1 MMSSAFAIVTI
12 QMMLVNG
19 KTKEIGVMRA
29 IGAKRKDILI
39 IFLFQGLI
47 IGAIGAT
54 AGTAAGLAYT
64 IYAKETQMSWNNSI
78 PLEVTIQWDKVIQ
91 TALTSFSLALIAS
104 LYPSYRAT
112 KLLPVE
118 AMRTVCGIVVTEN
131 IEQKIELAKK
141 LMKDVRVL
149 SIFQAENVGVPTNL
163 TRTDLEIIEKLI
175 KDPQTK
181 IEDLAKSTKLSSKT
195 VTRALEK
202 FQKNDAI
209 LFTLVY
215 DPVKLSGYIPY
226 AILVGIKDDF
236 EKTLEK
242 LEKKFSKSFLQKPFL
257 AKNQIVLFMYSDDIF
272 KLDYLTQKVRETD
285 GVFTADLFIPKKI
298 TFPMKWVTDAMKVA
312 KNSKKL
318 HLVYQTH

>member
-1 MMSSAFAIVTI
+1 MKILNLLLDNCRESDRQIGKKIGITGSAVKTRIQKMEKNGVIEKYTLKIEPPILGYNLFYFVVTG
-12 QMMLVNG
+12 QNQ
-19 KTKEIGVMRA
+19 E
-29 IGAKRKDILI
+29 DILE
-39 IFLFQGLI
+39 QAKLI
-47 IGAIGAT
+47 GEPYVVVPCVGGI
-54 AGTAAGLAYT
+54 
-64 IYAKETQMSWNNSI
+64 
-78 PLEVTIQWDKVIQ
+78 
-91 TALTSFSLALIAS
+91 
-104 LYPSYRAT
+104 
-112 KLLPVE
+112 
-118 AMRTVCGIVVTEN
+118 TVCGIVVTEN
-131 IEQKIELAKK
+131 VEQKIELAKK

-181 IEDLAKSTKLSSKT
+181 IEDLAKSTKLSTKT

-202 FQKNDAI
+202 FQKDDAI

-226 AILVGIKDDF
+226 AILVGVKDNL
-236 EKTLEK
+236 EETLVK

-257 AKNQIVLFMYSDDIF
+257 AKNQIVIFMYSDDIF

-285 GVFTADLFIPKKI
+285 GVLTADLFIPKKI
-298 TFPMKWVTDAMKVA
+298 TFPIKWVTDAMKVA

>member
-1 MMSSAFAIVTI
+1 MKILNLLLDNCRESDRQVGKKIGITGGAVRTRIQKMEKNGVIEKYTLKIEPPILGYNLFYFVVTG
-12 QMMLVNG
+12 QNQ
-19 KTKEIGVMRA
+19 E
-29 IGAKRKDILI
+29 DILE
-39 IFLFQGLI
+39 QAKLI
-47 IGAIGAT
+47 GEPYVVVPCVGGI
-54 AGTAAGLAYT
+54 
-64 IYAKETQMSWNNSI
+64 
-78 PLEVTIQWDKVIQ
+78 
-91 TALTSFSLALIAS
+91 
-104 LYPSYRAT
+104 
-112 KLLPVE
+112 
-118 AMRTVCGIVVTEN
+118 TVCGIVVTEN
-131 IEQKIELAKK
+131 VEQKIELAKK

-181 IEDLAKSTKLSSKT
+181 IEDLAKSTKLSTKT

-202 FQKNDAI
+202 FQKDDAI

-226 AILVGIKDDF
+226 AILVGVKDNL
-236 EKTLEK
+236 EETLVK

-257 AKNQIVLFMYSDDIF
+257 AKNQIVIFMYSDDIF

-285 GVFTADLFIPKKI
+285 GVLTTDLFIPKKI
-298 TFPMKWVTDAMKVA
+298 TFPIKWVTDAMKVA
-312 KNSKKL
+312 KTSKKL

>member
-1 MMSSAFAIVTI
+1 MKILNLLLDNCRESDRQIGKNIGITGGAVKSRIQKMEKNGVIEKYTLKIEPPILGYSLFYFVVTG
-12 QMMLVNG
+12 QNQ
-19 KTKEIGVMRA
+19 E
-29 IGAKRKDILI
+29 DILE
-39 IFLFQGLI
+39 QARLI
-47 IGAIGAT
+47 GEPYVVVPCVGGI
-54 AGTAAGLAYT
+54 
-64 IYAKETQMSWNNSI
+64 
-78 PLEVTIQWDKVIQ
+78 
-91 TALTSFSLALIAS
+91 
-104 LYPSYRAT
+104 
-112 KLLPVE
+112 
-118 AMRTVCGIVVTEN
+118 TVCGIVVTEN

-149 SIFQAENVGVPTNL
+149 SIFQAENVGVPANL

-175 KDPQTK
+175 KDPQEK

-195 VTRALEK
+195 VTRAIEK
-202 FQKNDAI
+202 FQKDDAI

-236 EKTLEK
+236 QKTLEK

>member
-1 MMSSAFAIVTI
+1 MKILNLLLDNCRESDRQIGKNIGITGAAVKTRIQKMEKNGVIEKYTLKIEPPILGYNLFYFVVTG
-12 QMMLVNG
+12 QNQ
-19 KTKEIGVMRA
+19 E
-29 IGAKRKDILI
+29 DILE
-39 IFLFQGLI
+39 QAKLI
-47 IGAIGAT
+47 GEPYVVVPCVGGI
-54 AGTAAGLAYT
+54 
-64 IYAKETQMSWNNSI
+64 
-78 PLEVTIQWDKVIQ
+78 
-91 TALTSFSLALIAS
+91 
-104 LYPSYRAT
+104 
-112 KLLPVE
+112 
-118 AMRTVCGIVVTEN
+118 TVCGIVVTEN
-131 IEQKIELAKK
+131 VEQKIELAKK

-181 IEDLAKSTKLSSKT
+181 IEDLAKSTKLSTKT

-202 FQKNDAI
+202 FQKDDAI

-226 AILVGIKDDF
+226 AILVGVKDNL
-236 EKTLEK
+236 EETLVK

-257 AKNQIVLFMYSDDIF
+257 AKNQIVIFMYSDDIF

-285 GVFTADLFIPKKI
+285 GVLTADLFIPKKI
-298 TFPMKWVTDAMKVA
+298 TFPIKWVTDAMKVA